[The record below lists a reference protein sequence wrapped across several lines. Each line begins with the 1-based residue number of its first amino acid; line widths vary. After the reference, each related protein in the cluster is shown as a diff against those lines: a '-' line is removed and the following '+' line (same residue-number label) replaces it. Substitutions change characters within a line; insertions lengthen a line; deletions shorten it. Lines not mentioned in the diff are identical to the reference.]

1 LQSESI
7 LQNRDNFR
15 RLIWFVSDA
24 MKKSIQQDSAT
35 DSPNFF
41 RWPFLLVAGCVLVIL
56 IGLLTSPSR
65 ERSTSNA
72 TSKDVAA
79 PHATADSPGV
89 ARARHL
95 LRRSSSGVAPAL
107 TAEEIVAGKLVRFA
121 KSRRELVLAL
131 AKRFN
136 VEVPDDVERFFEAAE
151 AGRYEELTAIY
162 KSLLL
167 GGDLTT
173 PRSAEL
179 HHIWR
184 PIQETWGIAREA
196 HNWPA
201 QELLD
206 YGDALLGSLKPGMA
220 YVGGTDPG
228 CFIPTFLNATSDG
241 EQHVV
246 LTQNAL
252 ADGTYLDYL
261 NFLYG
266 DQLTTLTQDDSQ
278 RAFQDYIADVQERFQ
293 HDQQFPNEPKQ
304 MRPGENFTENN
315 GQPQVSGQ
323 VAVMAINERL
333 LQNLLQKNPDLPLAM
348 EESFSLPSTY
358 DGAVPLGPI
367 MELRGSDQQNTLTAD
382 NAAQNVAYWRDVA
395 QQLPAASNDAG
406 ENYVAH
412 AYAHMAQAQAN
423 LFASQNLNEQAEQT
437 YQIAST
443 LWPDS
448 VEALG
453 GLSRLLAREGR
464 VAEANQLLD
473 SFTRSYPKQQT
484 AVETIRGSITIPVM
498 KPAN

>member
-1 LQSESI
+1 
-7 LQNRDNFR
+7 
-15 RLIWFVSDA
+15 
-24 MKKSIQQDSAT
+24 MKKSIER
-35 DSPNFF
+35 DSPPANDSPTLF
-41 RWPFLLVAGCVLVIL
+41 RWPLLLVAGCVLVIL
-56 IGLLTSPSR
+56 IGLLTTPSR
-65 ERSTSNA
+65 E
-72 TSKDVAA
+72 KPAA
-79 PHATADSPGV
+79 GTVSADAMAQHATADSPGV
-89 ARARHL
+89 ARTRHL
-95 LRRSSSGVAPAL
+95 VHRSSSGIAPKL
-107 TAEEIVAGKLVRFA
+107 TAEEIVARKLVRFT
-121 KSRRELVLAL
+121 KSRRELVHAL

-167 GGDLTT
+167 GGDWTT

-201 QELLD
+201 QDLLD
-206 YGDALLGSLKPGMA
+206 YGDAVLGSLKPGMA

-241 EQHVV
+241 EQHIT

-261 NFLYG
+261 NFLYS
-266 DQLTTLTQDDSQ
+266 DRLTTLTQDDSQ
-278 RAFQDYIADVQERFQ
+278 RAFQDYVADVQKRFR

-304 MRPGENFTENN
+304 MRPGENFSENN

-333 LQNLLQKNPDLPLAM
+333 LQNFLLKNPGLSLAM

-358 DGAVPLGPI
+358 VGAVPLGPI
-367 MELRGSDQQNTLTAD
+367 MELRASDPQNTLTAD
-382 NAAQNVAYWRDVA
+382 TAGQYVAYWRDVA
-395 QQLPAASNDAG
+395 QQLPTASDAADG
-406 ENYVAH
+406 NYVAH
-412 AYAHMAQAQAN
+412 TYAHMAEAQAN

-437 YQIAST
+437 YRIANT
-443 LWPDS
+443 MWPDS
-448 VEALG
+448 AEVLG
-453 GLSRLLAREGR
+453 GLSKLLASEGR
-464 VAEANQLLD
+464 LNEANQLLD
-473 SFTRSYPKQQT
+473 GFVQKYPKQQT
-484 AVETIRGSITIPVM
+484 AVETIRGSITIPVL
-498 KPAN
+498 KSAD